1 MNRVRVGVASGAL
14 GSLIVGA
21 SVPVTGML
29 QGYPLLSGQALRYG
43 LGGVVLLGW
52 VLARGGRLPVPRGR
66 DWVALSALV
75 GLGMLG
81 FNACVL
87 YAQRYAEPG
96 FVAAVL
102 GASPLVLAL
111 VAPLVAGRRPA
122 LGAVVGAV
130 FVVGGVVVLSGGGSW
145 RGPGLVLA
153 VLTMLGEA
161 SFTLFA
167 VGVVRRMGG
176 VAVATWCCFLAAG
189 AGGVLGTFV
198 GGWQVPTVRE
208 GVALVVLAV
217 VVTAV
222 AFGLWYFAVGRL
234 GADRAGVLIGLMPV
248 AGLGAAVVLGAQ
260 GLTVVGVVGAVA
272 VAAGCVIGLR
282 RSGASPAGAERAGA
296 GRAGA
301 GRAGAERAGAGRA
314 GAEQAAAERAGA
326 GQTGAAGAG
335 VGSAGQPSTG
345 AGPTDEP
352 PTASLPEGTDIPAV
366 RR

>member
-1 MNRVRVGVASGAL
+1 MDHSSVKVADMNRVRAGVASGVL
-14 GSLIVGA
+14 SSVMVGA

-29 QGYPLLSGQALRYG
+29 QGYPLLSGQAMRYA
-43 LGGVVLLGW
+43 LGGVVLLAW
-52 VLARGGRLPVPRGR
+52 TLARGGRLPVPRGR
-66 DWVALSALV
+66 DWLALGALV

-111 VAPLVAGRRPA
+111 VAPLLSGRRPA

-161 SFTLFA
+161 AFTLFA

-189 AGGVLGTFV
+189 AGAVLGTFV

-217 VVTAV
+217 LVTAV
-222 AFGLWYFAVGRL
+222 AFGLWYFAVAQL
-234 GADRAGVLIGLMPV
+234 SADRAGVLIGLMPV
-248 AGLGAAVVLGAQ
+248 AGLVASVVLGAQ
-260 GLTVVGVVGAVA
+260 ALTAVGLVGALA

-282 RSGASPAGAERAGA
+282 RGGAERAGQRPA
-296 GRAGA
+296 GPRPV
-301 GRAGAERAGAGRA
+301 
-314 GAEQAAAERAGA
+314 EQP
-326 GQTGAAGAG
+326 AAG
-335 VGSAGQPSTG
+335 
-345 AGPTDEP
+345 
-352 PTASLPEGTDIPAV
+352 
-366 RR
+366 